1 MASAPRTGNE
11 LDLWPHEEA
20 RKLAER
26 VGGYDAARP
35 VVFAS
40 GFGPSGLPHLGTMG
54 EILRPAYVRHAFK
67 QLGHGRPD
75 RFVVFIDDMDGLRKV
90 PESIPNRDAFIAHLG
105 KPVSRIPDPFRGAAG
120 AECHDSFASHMVA
133 LLGSFLAPVEAD
145 YELMRSSAMYGS
157 GAFDDALKIVL
168 ARHAEIIKV
177 VAPTLREENRAG
189 WSPVMPLCPQCGQ
202 INSTLVTAYHPE
214 RGTVEFSCERAFGG
228 AEGCG
233 WRGEQSI
240 LGGRAKVQW
249 KVDWALRWHVLK
261 VDYELYGKDLIDSAR
276 LSGQIVRILGGRPPM
291 GFAFEMYLDEEG
303 HKVSKSVGRGVG
315 VEQWRRYAPIE
326 VLKYFLMLNPKR
338 ARKLFLEAIPQ
349 YVDEYLD
356 ALRAW
361 SIAEPAA
368 RRNSPLEFVLQ
379 TSSARRFNS
388 SLTFSL
394 IMNLVP
400 AVGTADR
407 DLLWRYMVT
416 YDPALAEDAETEAL
430 ARVLMECA
438 LNFYRDLVEPAKQVY
453 TPSAAERDQLR
464 ALAEFLG
471 AHPEA
476 PGEEIEKAIY
486 DLGRAHYEKPGQ
498 IFPLI
503 YRTLLGQERGPRLGA
518 FIRLA
523 TPAKI
528 AQALASAIG

>member
-1 MASAPRTGNE
+1 MLFRSAFTRRYP
-11 LDLWPHEEA
+11 
-20 RKLAER
+20 LANYNLVRE
-26 VGGYDAARP
+26 AAR
-35 VVFAS
+35 A
-40 GFGPSGLPHLGTMG
+40 
-54 EILRPAYVRHAFK
+54 
-67 QLGHGRPD
+67 
-75 RFVVFIDDMDGLRKV
+75 
-90 PESIPNRDAFIAHLG
+90 
-105 KPVSRIPDPFRGAAG
+105 
-120 AECHDSFASHMVA
+120 
-133 LLGSFLAPVEAD
+133 
-145 YELMRSSAMYGS
+145 
-157 GAFDDALKIVL
+157 
-168 ARHAEIIKV
+168 
-177 VAPTLREENRAG
+177 
-189 WSPVMPLCPQCGQ
+189 
-202 INSTLVTAYHPE
+202 
-214 RGTVEFSCERAFGG
+214 
-228 AEGCG
+228 
-233 WRGEQSI
+233 
-240 LGGRAKVQW
+240 
-249 KVDWALRWHVLK
+249 
-261 VDYELYGKDLIDSAR
+261 
-276 LSGQIVRILGGRPPM
+276 
-291 GFAFEMYLDEEG
+291 
-303 HKVSKSVGRGVG
+303 
-315 VEQWRRYAPIE
+315 
-326 VLKYFLMLNPKR
+326 
-338 ARKLFLEAIPQ
+338 
-349 YVDEYLD
+349 
-356 ALRAW
+356 
-361 SIAEPAA
+361 
-368 RRNSPLEFVLQ
+368 NSPLEFVLQ
-379 TSSARRFNS
+379 GNSARRFNS